1 LVACRWNI
9 HARSAA
15 AVTVLASAMSLVG
28 SLARASD
35 AGHYEASCSTSHREG
50 GQIQIDAIDLP
61 RRSSPHIVDMFTVC
75 NADLDRCA
83 VTNEAGAPYWH
94 DAAGRLVIFHFTET
108 IAKTKQRGRTLLET
122 FPICGWTDGRGAES
136 QYGGQCYVAV
146 ASNGQFTV
154 SINYLLGQNVGKKNR
169 NKYQDEVVK
178 ARHALFDVLDSARM
192 INGESDCPKAA
203 MRSR

>member
-1 LVACRWNI
+1 
-9 HARSAA
+9 
-15 AVTVLASAMSLVG
+15 
-28 SLARASD
+28 
-35 AGHYEASCSTSHREG
+35 
-50 GQIQIDAIDLP
+50 
-61 RRSSPHIVDMFTVC
+61 MFTVC

-83 VTNEAGAPYWH
+83 VTNEAGAPCWH
-94 DAAGRLVIFHFTET
+94 GKRPRDFHFTET
-108 IAKTKQRGRTLLET
+108 IAKTKQRGRTLQNLSNLWVDRRQ
-122 FPICGWTDGRGAES
+122 GKS

-192 INGESDCPKAA
+192 INGENDCPQGCDAQPLRLHA
-203 MRSR
+203 RFSVSTGVWRE